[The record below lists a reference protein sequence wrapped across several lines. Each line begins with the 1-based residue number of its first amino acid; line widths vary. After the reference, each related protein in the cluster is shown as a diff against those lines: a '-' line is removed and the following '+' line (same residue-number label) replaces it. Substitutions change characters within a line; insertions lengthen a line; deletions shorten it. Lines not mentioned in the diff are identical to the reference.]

1 MQIKKQQ
8 QICYT
13 INIKQKFK
21 NTGKNNMS
29 NITREMSKTMWR
41 QMCIIINVF
50 CIFQKRWTKIIKSAK
65 I

>member
-50 CIFQKRWTKIIKSAK
+50 CVF
-65 I
+65 